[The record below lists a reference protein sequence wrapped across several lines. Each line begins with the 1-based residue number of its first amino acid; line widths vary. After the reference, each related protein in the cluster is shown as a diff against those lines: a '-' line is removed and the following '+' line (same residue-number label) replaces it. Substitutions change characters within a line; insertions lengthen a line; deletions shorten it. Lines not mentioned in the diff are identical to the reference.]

1 MPSLEICGV
10 VEVRVSNFES
20 SNHLNNWKFSRI
32 IDLGL
37 IHRNSPN
44 WRKERPETHL
54 VVDSSAARTCEQ
66 SLIAR
71 HASSRRRTRR
81 LRVADCSDGSPH
93 VGRLPHQAPLSLVQP
108 RHRSKLRLHRYPAS
122 LILAT
127 SLCSTCVLAPLA
139 TVVSGEPCRCGA
151 SHELLLQALPS
162 SPRVCPVT

>member
-32 IDLGL
+32 IDPGQV
-37 IHRNSPN
+37 HRNSPN
-44 WRKERPETHL
+44 QRKERPETHL

-71 HASSRRRTRR
+71 HASGRRQTRR
-81 LRVADCSDGSPH
+81 LRTANCSDGPPH
-93 VGRLPHQAPLSLVQP
+93 VGCLPHQAPLSPVQP
-108 RHRSKLRLHRYPAS
+108 CHQSKLRLHHYPAS

-127 SLCSTCVLAPLA
+127 SLCSTRALAPLA
-139 TVVSGEPCRCGA
+139 TVISGEPCRCGA
-151 SHELLLQALPS
+151 SHKLPLQALPS
-162 SPRVCPVT
+162 SP